1 MLLFPNAYDDFIG
14 RESSGFLS
22 EFKLLDFNVNRMS
35 VLNLSLSLIKMNSLK
50 IIFFLVLA
58 LLMAMPAQAR
68 FETHDFANEQMEND
82 YNVLVQELRCLV
94 CQNQNLADSNA
105 ELAQDMRLLV
115 YKKLSEGLSKDE
127 IVDFMVLR
135 YGDFVMYRPPVKKST
150 FLLWFGPLIFFV
162 VAGLIVLS
170 YMRRQKKEVEV
181 VIDEQQQ
188 KKAHSLL
195 DD

>member
-1 MLLFPNAYDDFIG
+1 MKLF
-14 RESSGFLS
+14 
-22 EFKLLDFNVNRMS
+22 
-35 VLNLSLSLIKMNSLK
+35 K
-50 IIFFLVLA
+50 IA
-58 LLMAMPAQAR
+58 LLSITVLMLSFQVQAR
-68 FETHDFANEQMEND
+68 FETHDFANEQMEKD

-127 IVDFMVLR
+127 IVDFMVVR

-150 FLLWFGPLIFFV
+150 FLLWFGPLIFFA
-162 VAGLIVLS
+162 VAGLVVLS
-170 YMRRQKKEVEV
+170 YMRRQKKEVGV
-181 VIDEQQQ
+181 VVDEQQQ
-188 KKAHSLL
+188 KKAQSLL